1 MGNFLNQPVVDK
13 SAELFEFSGKTGA
26 VVSMQGWRVQMEVGY
41 RMVRIIL
48 FSYFKNF
55 PRCFA
60 SSRNDKIILS

>member
-41 RMVRIIL
+41 RLVRIIL
-48 FSYFKNF
+48 IGCS
-55 PRCFA
+55 CC
-60 SSRNDKIILS
+60 